1 MRFDLAALARNGR
14 NRRRK
19 AVVFRDIK
27 PPATFASNLYAA
39 VYAPAVAIWT
49 RRTDAILAEYERS
62 LSALTTDAAS
72 DINGELDQAEA
83 EFLRLVLSLRAA
95 MGEWSLRL
103 ERWQRGRWIGAAL
116 AASDVDLSTMLTV
129 NDVQQPLEAAIEW
142 NVSLVK
148 DVSAQARQ
156 RIGTAIFDGLRNRT
170 PAREVAAKVR
180 EATGMAR
187 DRSTRI
193 ASDQLSKLTAALNSE
208 RRTQAGL
215 SVYMWRHSLKKHP
228 RVRHEE
234 RDGNLYSSDPGMVG
248 RVVEGKTVAQ
258 EVAADDRPGRPPFCG
273 CREQAVLIFD

>member
-1 MRFDLAALARNGR
+1 MRFDLAVLARNGR

-19 AVVFRDIK
+19 SVTFRDIK
-27 PPATFASNLYAA
+27 PPATFASDLFAA
-39 VYAPAVAIWT
+39 VYAPAVSIWT

-72 DINGELDQAEA
+72 DINGQLDQAEN

-95 MGEWSLRL
+95 MSDWAISIEK
-103 ERWQRGRWIGAAL
+103 WQRNRWIGAAL
-116 AASDVDLSTMLTV
+116 AASDVDLTTMLSV

-156 RIGTAIFDGLRNRT
+156 RIGTAVFDGLRNRT

-187 DRSTRI
+187 DRSVRI
-193 ASDQLSKLTAALNSE
+193 ASDQLSKLTAALNTE

-215 SVYMWRHSLKKHP
+215 SVYEWKHSRKRHP

-234 RDGNLYSSDPGMVG
+234 RDGNLYSSDPAMIG

-258 EVAADDRPGRPPFCG
+258 EVEPSDRPSRPPFCG
-273 CREQAVLIFD
+273 CRELACIIWD

>member
-1 MRFDLAALARNGR
+1 VRFDLAALARNGR

-19 AVVFRDIK
+19 SVTFRDIK
-27 PPATFASNLYAA
+27 PPATFATNLYQR

-49 RRTDAILAEYERS
+49 RRTDAILAEYQRS

-72 DINGELDQAEA
+72 DINGQLDQAEN

-95 MGEWSLRL
+95 MGDWALRV
-103 ERWQRGRWIGAAL
+103 ERWQRGKWIGAAL
-116 AASDVDLSTMLTV
+116 AASDVDLTTMLSV

-156 RIGTAIFDGLRNRT
+156 RIGTAVFDGLRNRT
-170 PAREVAAKVR
+170 PAREVAAKIR
-180 EATGMAR
+180 EATGLAR

-193 ASDQLSKLTAALNSE
+193 ASDQLSKLTAALNAE

-215 SVYMWRHSLKKHP
+215 SVYEWKHSRKLHP

-234 RDGNLYSSDPGMVG
+234 RDGNLYTSNPDMIG

-258 EVAADDRPGRPPFCG
+258 EVASDDRPGRPPFCG

>member
-1 MRFDLAALARNGR
+1 MKFDLRAMARR
-14 NRRRK
+14 SRRK
-19 AVVFRDIK
+19 SFVVFRDIR
-27 PPATFASNLYAA
+27 PPATFASDLFAA

-72 DINGELDQAEA
+72 DINGQLDQAEN

-95 MGEWSLRL
+95 MDEWAYRV
-103 ERWQRGRWIGAAL
+103 ERWQRGKWIGAAL

-129 NDVQQPLEAAIEW
+129 NDVAQPLEAAIEW

-148 DVSAQARQ
+148 DVSAQTRQ
-156 RIGTAIFDGLRNRT
+156 RIGTAVFDGLRNRT

-193 ASDQLSKLTAALNSE
+193 ASDQLSKLTAALNTE

-215 SVYMWRHSLKKHP
+215 SVYSWRHSGKLHA
-228 RVRHEE
+228 RVWHKD
-234 RDGNLYSSDPGMVG
+234 RDGNLYSSDPDMIG
-248 RVVEGKTVAQ
+248 RVVEGKTVSQ

-273 CREQAVLIFD
+273 CRELSVLVFD

>member
-1 MRFDLAALARNGR
+1 MRFNLADLAKGAR

-19 AVVFRDIK
+19 AITFRDIK
-27 PPATFASNLYAA
+27 PPATFASDLFAA

-72 DINGELDQAEA
+72 DINGELDQAEN

-129 NDVQQPLEAAIEW
+129 NDVQQPLESAIEW

-156 RIGTAIFDGLRNRT
+156 RIGTAVFDGLRNRT

-187 DRSTRI
+187 DRSVRI
-193 ASDQLSKLTAALNSE
+193 ASDQLSKLTAALNTE
-208 RRTQAGL
+208 RRAQAGL
-215 SVYMWRHSLKKHP
+215 SVYEWKHSRKAHP

-234 RDGNLYSSDPGMVG
+234 RDGNLYSSDPAMIG

-258 EVAADDRPGRPPFCG
+258 EVEPSDRPSRPPFCG
-273 CREQAVLIFD
+273 CRELACIIWD

>member
-1 MRFDLAALARNGR
+1 MRFNLADLAKGAR

-19 AVVFRDIK
+19 SVTFRDIK
-27 PPATFASNLYAA
+27 PPATFATNLYQR

-72 DINGELDQAEA
+72 DINSQLDQAEN

-95 MGEWSLRL
+95 MSDWALRV
-103 ERWQRGRWIGAAL
+103 ERWQRGKWIGAAL
-116 AASDVDLSTMLTV
+116 AASDVDLTTMLSV

-142 NVSLVK
+142 NVSLVR

-180 EATGMAR
+180 QATGMAR

-193 ASDQLSKLTAALNSE
+193 ASDQLSKLTAALNTE

-215 SVYMWRHSLKKHP
+215 SVYEWKHSRKAHP

-234 RDGNLYSSDPGMVG
+234 RDGNLYSSDPDMIG